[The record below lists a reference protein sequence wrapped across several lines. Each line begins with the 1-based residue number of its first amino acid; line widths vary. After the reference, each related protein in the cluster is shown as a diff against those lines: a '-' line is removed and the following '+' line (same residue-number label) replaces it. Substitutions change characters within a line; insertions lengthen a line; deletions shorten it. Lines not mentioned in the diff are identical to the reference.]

1 MNRIALFAR
10 SRDRNQL
17 EEQLQRCRQ
26 LADRKGLP
34 WETAA
39 VFKDRGS
46 GMARPECRPAYSDM
60 LTAIRTGRC
69 DLVLTDDLSRL
80 TRDMMDFV
88 DLLQLVRSGALRLL
102 TVDGVDTGWAAEEQP
117 R

>member
-1 MNRIALFAR
+1 MVRLAGIEPTTLGFG
-10 SRDRNQL
+10 
-17 EEQLQRCRQ
+17 QRCRQ

-88 DLLQLVRSGALRLL
+88 DLSCSPFEAVRFAC
-102 TVDGVDTGWAAEEQP
+102 
-117 R
+117 